1 MADKVVYP
9 TADSARAA
17 ATSTA
22 FYSMGNMAN
31 TNAAAV
37 AARVRAE
44 GSLYS
49 RTLATADA
57 VAFSNLFAAELDSL
71 RTQKRT
77 DGFGNNANY
86 LQALLRS
93 AGGSKGTSAL
103 GAFDVEDT
111 RALREAIVASRLNG
125 IEYFTWLE
133 DLNKSG
139 LGSGGPK
146 TKFSKDVST
155 AINLIDKTDATTSYS
170 KGYYTAFGK
179 MPSNAQITSF
189 MNKFNAQAKKEAV
202 VTTAS
207 GTTTTSTAGSTGK
220 SSITKSGLGFTEQEQ
235 ANYLAK
241 YLSRDYAM
249 TPELGGAAKTIYDE
263 IRNTYKNNGLSE
275 PGFEKI
281 AGIITSIIGTG
292 DATMAK
298 QKIETE
304 KQKIRTL
311 AAKLNPGVAD
321 LLNSGED
328 MKTLSD
334 QYIKLAQTV
343 TKKKYTMDSPIIK
356 QMLNVKDDKGV
367 IRTATDWEALGIIRG
382 SNDWM
387 TSPDAFST
395 FSNIGDVLTS
405 KLGL

>member
-1 MADKVVYP
+1 
-9 TADSARAA
+9 
-17 ATSTA
+17 
-22 FYSMGNMAN
+22 
-31 TNAAAV
+31 
-37 AARVRAE
+37 
-44 GSLYS
+44 
-49 RTLATADA
+49 
-57 VAFSNLFAAELDSL
+57 
-71 RTQKRT
+71 
-77 DGFGNNANY
+77 

-93 AGGSKGTSAL
+93 SGGSKGTSAL
-103 GAFDVEDT
+103 GAFDLDDT
-111 RALREAIVASRLNG
+111 KALREAIVNARLNG
-125 IEYFTWLE
+125 VEYFTWLE
-133 DLNKSG
+133 DLNKTG

-146 TKFSKDVST
+146 TKFSKDAST
-155 AINLIDKTDATTSYS
+155 AINLIDKTDAYTAYS
-170 KGYYTAFGK
+170 KGYYTAYGK
-179 MPSNAQITSF
+179 MPSNTQVTAF
-189 MNKFNAQAKKEAV
+189 MEKFNAQAKKEAV
-202 VTTAS
+202 TTRSS

-220 SSITKSGLGFTEQEQ
+220 STITRSGLGFTEEEQ

-241 YLSRDYAM
+241 YLSRDYQM
-249 TPELGGAAKTIYDE
+249 TPELGGAAKTIFDE
-263 IRNTYKNNGLSE
+263 IRNTYKNNGLKE
-275 PGFEKI
+275 PEFESI

-292 DATMAK
+292 DAEMAK
-298 QKIETE
+298 QKIATE

-334 QYIKLAQTV
+334 QYIKLAQSV

-356 QMLNVKDDKGV
+356 QMMNVKDDKGV

-387 TSPDAFST
+387 ESSDAFST

>member
-1 MADKVVYP
+1 MAEKVVYP

-17 ATSTA
+17 ANTA
-22 FYSMGNMAN
+22 YYSMGSMAN
-31 TNAAAV
+31 SNAAAV

-44 GSLYS
+44 GSLYT
-49 RTLATADA
+49 RTLATADS
-57 VAFSNLFAAELDSL
+57 VAFSNIVASELDRL
-71 RTQKRT
+71 RNTSRT
-77 DGFGNNANY
+77 DGFKNNLNY

-93 AGGSKGTSAL
+93 SGGSKGTSAL
-103 GAFDVEDT
+103 GAFDLEDT
-111 RALREAIVASRLNG
+111 KALREAIVNARLNG
-125 IEYFTWLE
+125 VEYFTWLE
-133 DLNKSG
+133 DLNKTG

-146 TKFSKDVST
+146 TKFSKDAST
-155 AINLIDKTDATTSYS
+155 AINLIDKTDAYTAYS
-170 KGYYTAFGK
+170 KGYYTAYGK
-179 MPSNAQITSF
+179 MPSNNQVTAF

-202 VTTAS
+202 TTTSS

-220 SSITKSGLGFTEQEQ
+220 STITRSGLGFTEEEQ

-241 YLSRDYAM
+241 YLARDYQM
-249 TPELGGAAKTIYDE
+249 TPELGGAAKTIFDE
-263 IRNTYKNNGLSE
+263 IRNTYKNNGLKE
-275 PGFEKI
+275 PAFETI
-281 AGIITSIIGTG
+281 AGVITSIIGTG

-334 QYIKLAQTV
+334 QYIKLAQSV

-356 QMLNVKDDKGV
+356 QMMNVKDDKGV

-382 SNDWM
+382 SNDWLE
-387 TSPDAFST
+387 SSDAFST

>member
-1 MADKVVYP
+1 MAEVIYP
-9 TADSARAA
+9 TADAARAA
-17 ATSTA
+17 ANTA
-22 FYSMGNMAN
+22 YYSMGNMAN
-31 TNAAAV
+31 ANAAAV

-44 GSLYS
+44 GSLYT
-49 RTLATADA
+49 RTLATADT
-57 VAFSNLFAAELDSL
+57 VAFSNLIASELDAL
-71 RTQKRT
+71 RNQKRT

-93 AGGSKGTSAL
+93 AGGSTGTSAL
-103 GAFDVEDT
+103 GAFDLADT
-111 RALREAIVASRLNG
+111 KALREAIVASRLNG
-125 IEYFTWLE
+125 VEYFTWLE
-133 DLNKSG
+133 DLNKTG
-139 LGSGGPK
+139 LGGGPK

-155 AINLIDKTDATTSYS
+155 AINLIDKTDATTSYT

-179 MPSNAQITSF
+179 MPTNAQITAF

-202 VTTAS
+202 TTTAT
-207 GTTTTSTAGSTGK
+207 GTTTTSTGGSTGK
-220 SSITKSGLGFTEQEQ
+220 STITKSGLGFTEEEQ

-241 YLSRDYAM
+241 YLSRDYEM

-263 IRNTYKNNGLSE
+263 IRNTYRDNGLSE

-281 AGIITSIIGTG
+281 AGVITSIIGTG
-292 DATMAK
+292 DSAMAK

-304 KQKIRTL
+304 KQKIRTI
-311 AAKLNPGVAD
+311 AAKLNPGAAD

-328 MKTLSD
+328 LKTLSD
-334 QYIKLAQTV
+334 QYIKLAQSV

-367 IRTATDWEALGIIRG
+367 VRAATDWEALGIIRG
-382 SNDWM
+382 SNDWLE
-387 TSPDAFST
+387 SSDAYST

>member
-202 VTTAS
+202 VTTAA

-235 ANYLAK
+235 SNYLAK

-367 IRTATDWEALGIIRG
+367 IRTATD
-382 SNDWM
+382 
-387 TSPDAFST
+387 
-395 FSNIGDVLTS
+395 
-405 KLGL
+405 

>member
-139 LGSGGPK
+139 LGGGPK

-235 ANYLAK
+235 SNYLAK

>member
-1 MADKVVYP
+1 VADKVVYP

-202 VTTAS
+202 VTTAA

-235 ANYLAK
+235 SNYLAK
-241 YLSRDYAM
+241 YLSRDYEM

-275 PGFEKI
+275 PEFEKI

-387 TSPDAFST
+387 TSPDAYST

>member
-202 VTTAS
+202 VTTAA

-235 ANYLAK
+235 SNYLAK
-241 YLSRDYAM
+241 YLSRDYEM

-275 PGFEKI
+275 PEFEKI

-387 TSPDAFST
+387 TSPDAYST